1 MREGRN
7 EDIYRDES
15 GKDSDLLEAK
25 SAIVSGGEGHYGK
38 FVVKAVQVTSQS
50 QSLRHSRCYCPL
62 RAGCL

>member
-1 MREGRN
+1 MKTSIATKVVRIQIFLRP
-7 EDIYRDES
+7 S
-15 GKDSDLLEAK
+15 QPSFLAVK
-25 SAIVSGGEGHYGK
+25 EGHYGK